1 MEASG
6 QLTRKWQRELDSL
19 EARQQVHRQ
28 TLTDLGQG
36 FMLYGAAVTAGL
48 AIAGKAAMDWESA
61 FTGVRKTVDGSPQEI
76 AALEAELRKLART
89 LPASHEEIAKV
100 AEA

>member
-6 QLTRKWQRELDSL
+6 QLTRTWQRELDSL
-19 EARQQVHRQ
+19 EAQQREHRQ
-28 TLTDLGQG
+28 TLSDLGQG
-36 FMLYGAAVTAGL
+36 FLTFGAVVTAGL
-48 AIAGKAAMDWESA
+48 AVAGKAAMDWESA
-61 FTGVRKTVDGSPQEI
+61 FTGVRKTVDGSPKEI